1 MGIRKRVA
9 FHLYV
14 YLPFDEQTVLS
25 PMDAVAR
32 TDLITASDFLIV
44 PLVYVNLPET
54 SVGLRSFLNLV
65 RLLSWRA
72 LYQCR
77 LSLLIQKCYID
88 PVIPKQKPYGTKGNV
103 ARLAL
108 IVLT

>member
-14 YLPFDEQTVLS
+14 LLPFDEQTVLS

-32 TDLITASDFLIV
+32 TDYTTTCNLLIV
-44 PLVYVNLPET
+44 ILVFAILPET